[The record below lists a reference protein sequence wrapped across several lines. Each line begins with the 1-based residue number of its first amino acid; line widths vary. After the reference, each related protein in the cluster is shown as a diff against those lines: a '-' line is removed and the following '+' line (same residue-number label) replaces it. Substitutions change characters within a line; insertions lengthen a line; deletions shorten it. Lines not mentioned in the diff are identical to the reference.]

1 MTDPAARFAAAFAAC
16 PLVAILR
23 GLTPAEAIPVADAL
37 VEAGFTL
44 IEVPLNSPDPYDS
57 IAAITAHVGDKAIVG
72 AGTVLTTNQVDQ
84 VKAAGGRLI
93 VSPNT
98 DTDVI
103 AHSVAEGL
111 ISLPG
116 YFTPSEAFAALKA
129 GAHGLKLFPAEGAS
143 PPSSRRSAPC
153 CRAMSRCWRSAASP
167 PTTWPSGAPTVRT
180 ALAWAPISIARASRR
195 RMSPCR
201 RALMSK
207 RHADT
212 DDRHDPSRAGRHGQ
226 DRP

>member
-1 MTDPAARFAAAFAAC
+1 MTDPAQTFAKAFAAC

-57 IAAITAHVGDKAIVG
+57 IAAIAAHVGDKAIVG
-72 AGTVLTTNQVDQ
+72 AGTVLTTEQVDR
-84 VKAAGGRLI
+84 VKAAGGTLI

-98 DTDVI
+98 DVEVI
-103 AHSVAEGL
+103 AHSVAQGL

-143 PPSSRRSAPC
+143 PTFLKAQ
-153 CRAMSRCWRSAASP
+153 RAVLPRDVAVLAVGGITPDNMAEWRAHGADGFGLGSNLYRAGKLAADVAVS
-167 PTTWPSGAPTVRT
+167 
-180 ALAWAPISIARASRR
+180 ARAYVEKAR
-195 RMSPCR
+195 
-201 RALMSK
+201 
-207 RHADT
+207 
-212 DDRHDPSRAGRHGQ
+212 
-226 DRP
+226 

>member
-1 MTDPAARFAAAFAAC
+1 M
-16 PLVAILR
+16 R

-84 VKAAGGRLI
+84 VKAAGGSLI

-143 PPSSRRSAPC
+143 P
-153 CRAMSRCWRSAASP
+153 
-167 PTTWPSGAPTVRT
+167 TFLT
-180 ALAWAPISIARASRR
+180 AQLSLIHI
-195 RMSPCR
+195 
-201 RALMSK
+201 
-207 RHADT
+207 
-212 DDRHDPSRAGRHGQ
+212 
-226 DRP
+226 

>member
-1 MTDPAARFAAAFAAC
+1 MTDPAQNFARAFAAC

-37 VEAGFTL
+37 VGAGFTL

-57 IAAITAHVGDKAIVG
+57 IAAIAAHVGDKAIVG
-72 AGTVLTTNQVDQ
+72 AGTVLTTEQVDR
-84 VKAAGGRLI
+84 VKAAGGTLI

-98 DTDVI
+98 DVEVI
-103 AHSVAEGL
+103 AHSVAQGL

-143 PPSSRRSAPC
+143 PTFLKAQ
-153 CRAMSRCWRSAASP
+153 RAVLPRDVAVLAVGGITPDNMAEWRAHGADGFGLGSNLYRAGKPAADVAVS
-167 PTTWPSGAPTVRT
+167 
-180 ALAWAPISIARASRR
+180 ARAYVEKAR
-195 RMSPCR
+195 
-201 RALMSK
+201 
-207 RHADT
+207 
-212 DDRHDPSRAGRHGQ
+212 
-226 DRP
+226 